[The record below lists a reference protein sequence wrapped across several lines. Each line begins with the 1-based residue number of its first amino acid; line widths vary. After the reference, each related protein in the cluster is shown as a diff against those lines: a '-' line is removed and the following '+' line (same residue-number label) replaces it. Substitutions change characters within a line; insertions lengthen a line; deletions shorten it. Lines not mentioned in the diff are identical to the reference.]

1 MKNILAGL
9 LAVLMLT
16 GCAGR
21 QSPPPDTPDA
31 PSGFAGTPAAQAFSQ
46 PVYPAFPQMPRESE
60 YENWE
65 TYLSAYEKYE
75 QGLSVLRGEG
85 LFPEDREA
93 LLRFAGMSTP
103 LALAGKEGKN
113 AVYSPLSLWSAL
125 VLLAQCAQGESRT
138 QVLDALGAG
147 SLETLRAQLSQVW
160 RSLYTDDGVSSLL
173 LSNSIWLNSARE
185 GRYVQ
190 ETLDLLAQ
198 DCFSSVFAVPM
209 GSQEADQAVSDWIS
223 RETCGLISGPVTQTS
238 PETLAILVSSL
249 YYRAGWSD
257 EFQPEQTEED
267 AFTDAAGQEGWVD
280 FMHQTQMGSFLRRE
294 GYQAAWLNTQLGE
307 RVFVL
312 PSPGTAPED
321 LLRDPG
327 LLAGLRRSEAEDT
340 LFGEIQWSVPKFDV
354 ESDLDLM
361 DALAA
366 LGITDLQDPDRAD
379 LSALTDLSAFLSE
392 AQQLARVKV
401 DEEGVEAA
409 AVTILT
415 MTENAAPAPP
425 EEVCVM
431 DLDRPFLF
439 VIYSNRLPLFV
450 GVVNQM

>member
-1 MKNILAGL
+1 
-9 LAVLMLT
+9 MLF
-16 GCAGR
+16 R
-21 QSPPPDTPDA
+21 S
-31 PSGFAGTPAAQAFSQ
+31 
-46 PVYPAFPQMPRESE
+46 
-60 YENWE
+60 
-65 TYLSAYEKYE
+65 
-75 QGLSVLRGEG
+75 
-85 LFPEDREA
+85 
-93 LLRFAGMSTP
+93 MSTP

-147 SLETLRAQLSQVW
+147 SAETLRAQLSQVW

-307 RVFVL
+307 MVFVL
-312 PSPGTAPED
+312 PSQGTAPED

-379 LSALTDLSAFLSE
+379 LSALTDLSACLSE